1 MKNEK
6 QGGSITVE
14 ATLFLPIFFFAFL
27 SIYNLVYFARAQLI
41 VQYAVDQAAKEVAQ
55 YSYILEK
62 TGIIQD
68 LDNLEGKAEKFKS
81 DLKTIGDNLGTIQ
94 EAGENVL
101 QGEDVIQNSIEVGKT
116 ANNLLDT
123 VKTYVEDPQSFIEG
137 ILSCFKGDIA
147 ENITKYMVNVVA
159 KSCVYKQL
167 SIAGGN
173 TDPLEYMENLGISS
187 LSFSETSWCKN
198 KSRDVKIV
206 EDYDATS
213 NLPFFSMA
221 PRHFRVCASTRIWSG
236 V

>member
-62 TGIIQD
+62 TGIIED
-68 LDNLEGKAEKFKS
+68 LDALNGKAEDFKRELNS
-81 DLKTIGDNLGTIQ
+81 IENNLLTI
-94 EAGENVL
+94 EKAGESAL
-101 QGEDVIQNSIEVGKT
+101 QGEDVIYNSIEIGKR
-116 ANNLLDT
+116 ANDLYDT
-123 VKTYVEDPQSFIEG
+123 VKSYVDDPQSFIEG
-137 ILSCFKGDIA
+137 IISCFKGDIA

-173 TDPLEYMENLGISS
+173 IDPLEYMENLGVSN
-187 LSFSETSWCKN
+187 LSFSKTSWCKS

-206 EDYDATS
+206 ADYDAAS
-213 NLPFFSMA
+213 NLPFFSIT
-221 PRHFRVCASTRIWSG
+221 PYHFRVCASTRIWSG